1 MDIIDIILARKMA
14 TGAAAPL
21 ITEAKQAINDANAAI
36 DTVTNI
42 LEEADAANEAAQAAN
57 EAAETASTKAQA
69 AANTYDNLLA
79 VVDQSMLADFETV
92 IDQEV
97 EQYIDNLTDSIS
109 TNTESIS
116 SLNQTVSTLNS
127 DFNDLANTVVT
138 DVITDNENTTN
149 VKIKKV
155 KVRKKALET
164 ALELVK
170 NYTTTGQNEDGSMT
184 QKAIS
189 DKFTELSEQI
199 ANIPSGGGDGSS
211 TNLGAQYAGHMVIV
225 GDDGYIVPSNVT
237 EEEVINALVQSESY
251 TAIDAVG
258 LTIDYENRTFERTQ
272 EAIQY
277 TPGADFEKYPMYG
290 GRKRCNVNLNGK
302 ILAWYGEPTYKDDGS
317 NGDVMVY
324 QPKFYYQR
332 RPIKTED
339 TQVGKVIRK
348 EALII
353 SATKQA
359 GFKVHPAFVDATGHE
374 VEYILLPAYE
384 SCLFHTQTRRL
395 ITDDSDTIDIVND
408 RLHSYGGVK
417 PISGLDK
424 DLTIENAETLARNR
438 GDGWHILNMAALS
451 VTQML
456 AMIEFGT
463 MNGQTA
469 LEAGITELTDV
480 TSANCAS
487 QTGST
492 AYLGSTTGA
501 ATSTL
506 NIINGNEVNY
516 SLAGQRAITYR
527 GVENP
532 WGNIWQFIGGINI
545 YGNGSMRGGVP
556 YICKNFNYA
565 PSEITKDYESVGFS
579 LPSTYGWISAM
590 AYGSDKYDW
599 IFMPAEAA
607 NGNSSVPV
615 GDNLWTQANLNGTH
629 IVLFGGP
636 HSHGERN
643 GFFYYAC
650 DKDYTEKGRN
660 ISARIIHLPTFNTTI
675 HTDNY
680 IAWKQ
685 LMGG

>member
-1 MDIIDIILARKMA
+1 MPDILDIILAKKMA
-14 TGAAAPL
+14 NGAGDALERQAR
-21 ITEAKQAINDANAAI
+21 QAIQDAT
-36 DTVTNI
+36 TVTETVSGI
-42 LEEADAANEAAQAAN
+42 LEDAQAAN
-57 EAAETASTKAQA
+57 TAAQEANARAEVA
-69 AANTYDNLLA
+69 ADTYDNLLA
-79 VVDQSMLADFETV
+79 SIDVSTVADFETIV
-92 IDQEV
+92 DNKIDKLNLDMVLDVTSEDSEV
-97 EQYIDNLTDSIS
+97 S
-109 TNTESIS
+109 
-116 SLNQTVSTLNS
+116 
-127 DFNDLANTVVT
+127 
-138 DVITDNENTTN
+138 N
-149 VKIKKV
+149 VKVKKV
-155 KVRKKALET
+155 KVRKRNLSSAFDM
-164 ALELVK
+164 VK
-170 NYTTTGQNEDGSMT
+170 NYTTTGSNEDGSMT
-184 QKAIS
+184 QKAIT
-189 DKFTELSEQI
+189 DKLEYLEDKI
-199 ANIPSGGGDGSS
+199 NNKSGSGN
-211 TNLGAQYAGHMVIV
+211 TNLGIQYAGHIV
-225 GDDGYIVPSNVT
+225 VVGEDGYITPSNIT
-237 EEEVINALVQSESY
+237 EEEVIDALVQSESY

-290 GRKRCNVNLNGK
+290 GRRRCNVNLNGK

-332 RPIKTED
+332 HPIKTED
-339 TQVGKVIRK
+339 TQIGKVIRK
-348 EALII
+348 EALMI

-359 GFKVHPAFVDATGHE
+359 GFKVHPAFIDATGHE

-395 ITDDSDTIDIVND
+395 VTDDNDTIDVVND

-480 TSANCAS
+480 TGANCAS

-492 AYLGSTTGA
+492 AYLGNATGA

-516 SLAGQRAITYR
+516 SLAGQRAVTYR

-565 PSEITKDYESVGFS
+565 PSEITENYESVGFS

-636 HSHGERN
+636 HYHGERN

-650 DKDYTEKGRN
+650 DKDSTEKGRN
-660 ISARIIHLPTFNTTI
+660 ISARIIHLPTFDTTI

-685 LMGG
+685 LIGG

>member
-1 MDIIDIILARKMA
+1 MPDILDIILAKKMA
-14 TGAAAPL
+14 NGAGDALERQAR
-21 ITEAKQAINDANAAI
+21 QAIQDANTA
-36 DTVTNI
+36 TEMVSSI
-42 LEEADAANEAAQAAN
+42 LEDAQAAN
-57 EAAETASTKAQA
+57 TAAQEANARAEAAAG
-69 AANTYDNLLA
+69 TYDNLLA
-79 VVDQSMLADFETV
+79 SIDASTIADIETIVDNK
-92 IDQEV
+92 IDELNLDMVLDVTSEDSEV
-97 EQYIDNLTDSIS
+97 SNAK
-109 TNTESIS
+109 
-116 SLNQTVSTLNS
+116 V
-127 DFNDLANTVVT
+127 
-138 DVITDNENTTN
+138 
-149 VKIKKV
+149 KKV
-155 KVRKKALET
+155 KVRKRNLNSAFDM
-164 ALELVK
+164 VK
-170 NYTTTGQNEDGSMT
+170 NYTSTGSNEDGSMT
-184 QKAIS
+184 QKAIT
-189 DKFTELSEQI
+189 DKLEYLENKI
-199 ANIPSGGGDGSS
+199 NNNSGSGNA
-211 TNLGAQYAGHMVIV
+211 NLGTQYAGHLVVV
-225 GDDGYIVPSNVT
+225 GEDGYITPSNIT
-237 EEEVINALVQSESY
+237 EEEVIDALVQSESY
-251 TAIDAVG
+251 TALNAVG

-290 GRKRCNVNLNGK
+290 GRKRCNVNLDGK

-395 ITDDSDTIDIVND
+395 VTDDSDTIDVIND

-480 TSANCAS
+480 TGANCAS

-492 AYLGSTTGA
+492 AYLGNTTGA

-545 YGNGSMRGGVP
+545 YGNSSMRGGVP

-565 PSEITKDYESVGFS
+565 PSEITEDYESVGFS

-590 AYGSDKYDW
+590 AYGNDKYDW

-636 HSHGERN
+636 HYHGERN

-660 ISARIIHLPTFNTTI
+660 ISARIVHLPTFDTTI

>member
-1 MDIIDIILARKMA
+1 MPDILDIILAKKMA
-14 TGAAAPL
+14 NGAGDALERQAR
-21 ITEAKQAINDANAAI
+21 QAIQDATTATE
-36 DTVTNI
+36 TVSGI
-42 LEEADAANEAAQAAN
+42 LEDAQAAN
-57 EAAETASTKAQA
+57 TAAQEANARAEVA
-69 AANTYDNLLA
+69 ADTYDNLLA
-79 VVDQSMLADFETV
+79 SIDVSTVADFETIV
-92 IDQEV
+92 DNKIDKLNLDMVLNVTSEDSEV
-97 EQYIDNLTDSIS
+97 SNAK
-109 TNTESIS
+109 
-116 SLNQTVSTLNS
+116 V
-127 DFNDLANTVVT
+127 
-138 DVITDNENTTN
+138 
-149 VKIKKV
+149 KKV
-155 KVRKKALET
+155 KVRKRNLSSAFDM
-164 ALELVK
+164 VK
-170 NYTTTGQNEDGSMT
+170 NYTTTGSNEDGSMT
-184 QKAIS
+184 QKAIT
-189 DKFTELSEQI
+189 DKLEYLEDKI
-199 ANIPSGGGDGSS
+199 NNKSGSGN
-211 TNLGAQYAGHMVIV
+211 TNLGIQYAGHLVVV
-225 GDDGYIVPSNVT
+225 GEDGYIAPSNIT
-237 EEEVINALVQSESY
+237 EGEVIDALVQSESY

-290 GRKRCNVNLNGK
+290 GRRRCNVNLNGK

-395 ITDDSDTIDIVND
+395 ITDDSDTIDVVND

-456 AMIEFGT
+456 AMIELGT

-492 AYLGSTTGA
+492 AYLGNATGA

-565 PSEITKDYESVGFS
+565 PSEITEDYESVGFS

>member
-1 MDIIDIILARKMA
+1 MPDILDIILAKKMA
-14 TGAAAPL
+14 NGAGDALERQAR
-21 ITEAKQAINDANAAI
+21 QAIQDATTATE
-36 DTVTNI
+36 TVSGI
-42 LEEADAANEAAQAAN
+42 LEDAQAAN
-57 EAAETASTKAQA
+57 TAAQEANARAEVA
-69 AANTYDNLLA
+69 ADTYDNLLA
-79 VVDQSMLADFETV
+79 SIDVSTVADFETIV
-92 IDQEV
+92 DNKIDKLNLDMVLDVTSEDSEV
-97 EQYIDNLTDSIS
+97 
-109 TNTESIS
+109 TNAK
-116 SLNQTVSTLNS
+116 V
-127 DFNDLANTVVT
+127 
-138 DVITDNENTTN
+138 
-149 VKIKKV
+149 KKV
-155 KVRKKALET
+155 KVRKRNLSSAFDM
-164 ALELVK
+164 VK
-170 NYTTTGQNEDGSMT
+170 NYTTTGSNEDGSMT
-184 QKAIS
+184 QKAIT
-189 DKFTELSEQI
+189 DKLEYLEDKI
-199 ANIPSGGGDGSS
+199 NNKSGSGN
-211 TNLGAQYAGHMVIV
+211 TNLGVQYAGHIV
-225 GDDGYIVPSNVT
+225 VVGEDGYITPSNIT
-237 EEEVINALVQSESY
+237 EEEVIDALVQSESY

-290 GRKRCNVNLNGK
+290 GRRRCNVNLNGK

-395 ITDDSDTIDIVND
+395 ITDDSDTIDVVND

-456 AMIEFGT
+456 AMIELDT

-469 LEAGITELTDV
+469 LEAGITELADV

-492 AYLGSTTGA
+492 AYLGNATGA

-565 PSEITKDYESVGFS
+565 PSEITEDYESVGFS

>member
-1 MDIIDIILARKMA
+1 MVVEDVMVVVFLTVSTTI
-14 TGAAAPL
+14 GAEVAA
-21 ITEAKQAINDANAAI
+21 D
-36 DTVTNI
+36 
-42 LEEADAANEAAQAAN
+42 
-57 EAAETASTKAQA
+57 
-69 AANTYDNLLA
+69 TYDNLLA
-79 VVDQSMLADFETV
+79 SIDVSTVADFETIV
-92 IDQEV
+92 DNKIDKLNLDMVLDVTSEDSEV
-97 EQYIDNLTDSIS
+97 
-109 TNTESIS
+109 TNAK
-116 SLNQTVSTLNS
+116 V
-127 DFNDLANTVVT
+127 
-138 DVITDNENTTN
+138 
-149 VKIKKV
+149 KKV
-155 KVRKKALET
+155 KVRKRNLSSAFDM
-164 ALELVK
+164 VK
-170 NYTTTGQNEDGSMT
+170 NYTTTGSNEDGSMT
-184 QKAIS
+184 QKAIT
-189 DKFTELSEQI
+189 DKLEYLEDKI
-199 ANIPSGGGDGSS
+199 NNKSGSGN
-211 TNLGAQYAGHMVIV
+211 TNLGVQYAGHIV
-225 GDDGYIVPSNVT
+225 VVGEDGYITPSNIT
-237 EEEVINALVQSESY
+237 EEEVIDALVQSESY

-277 TPGADFEKYPMYG
+277 TAGADFEKYPMYG

-359 GFKVHPAFVDATGHE
+359 GFKVHPAFIDATGHE

-395 ITDDSDTIDIVND
+395 VTDDSDTIDVIND

-417 PISGLDK
+417 PISGLGK

-456 AMIEFGT
+456 AMIELGT

-492 AYLGSTTGA
+492 AYLGNATGA

-565 PSEITKDYESVGFS
+565 PSEITEDYESVGFS

-615 GDNLWTQANLNGTH
+615 GDNLWTQANLNSTH

-660 ISARIIHLPTFNTTI
+660 ISARIIHLPTFDTTI

>member
-1 MDIIDIILARKMA
+1 MPDILDIILAKKMA
-14 TGAAAPL
+14 NGAGDALERQAR
-21 ITEAKQAINDANAAI
+21 QAIQDATTATE
-36 DTVTNI
+36 TVSGI
-42 LEEADAANEAAQAAN
+42 LEDAQAAN
-57 EAAETASTKAQA
+57 TAAQEANARAEVA
-69 AANTYDNLLA
+69 ADTYDNLLA
-79 VVDQSMLADFETV
+79 SIDVSTVADFETIV
-92 IDQEV
+92 DNKIDKL
-97 EQYIDNLTDSIS
+97 NLDMVLDVTSEDSEIS
-109 TNTESIS
+109 NAK
-116 SLNQTVSTLNS
+116 V
-127 DFNDLANTVVT
+127 
-138 DVITDNENTTN
+138 
-149 VKIKKV
+149 KKV
-155 KVRKKALET
+155 KVRKRNLSSAFDM
-164 ALELVK
+164 VK
-170 NYTTTGQNEDGSMT
+170 NYTTTGSNEDGSMT
-184 QKAIS
+184 QKAIT
-189 DKFTELSEQI
+189 DKLEYLEDKI
-199 ANIPSGGGDGSS
+199 NNKSGSGN
-211 TNLGAQYAGHMVIV
+211 TNLGTQYAGHLVVV
-225 GDDGYIVPSNVT
+225 GEDGYITPSNIT
-237 EEEVINALVQSESY
+237 EEEVIDALVQSESY
-251 TAIDAVG
+251 TALDAVG

-290 GRKRCNVNLNGK
+290 GRRRCNVNLNGK

-395 ITDDSDTIDIVND
+395 VTDDNDTIDVVND

-417 PISGLDK
+417 PLSGLNK

-463 MNGQTA
+463 MNGQSA

-492 AYLGSTTGA
+492 AYLGNATGA

-565 PSEITKDYESVGFS
+565 PSEITEDYESVGFS

-650 DKDYTEKGRN
+650 DKDSTEKGRN
-660 ISARIIHLPTFNTTI
+660 ISARIVHLPTFDTTI

>member
-1 MDIIDIILARKMA
+1 MPDILDIILAKKMA
-14 TGAAAPL
+14 NGAGDALERQAR
-21 ITEAKQAINDANAAI
+21 QAIQDATTATE
-36 DTVTNI
+36 TVSGI
-42 LEEADAANEAAQAAN
+42 LEDAQAAN
-57 EAAETASTKAQA
+57 TAAQEANARAEVA
-69 AANTYDNLLA
+69 ADTYDNLLA
-79 VVDQSMLADFETV
+79 SIDVSTVADFETIV
-92 IDQEV
+92 DNKIDKLNLDMVLDVTSEDSEV
-97 EQYIDNLTDSIS
+97 SNAK
-109 TNTESIS
+109 
-116 SLNQTVSTLNS
+116 V
-127 DFNDLANTVVT
+127 
-138 DVITDNENTTN
+138 
-149 VKIKKV
+149 KKV
-155 KVRKKALET
+155 KVRKRNLSSAFDM
-164 ALELVK
+164 VK
-170 NYTTTGQNEDGSMT
+170 NYTTTGSNEDGSMT
-184 QKAIS
+184 QKAIT
-189 DKFTELSEQI
+189 DKLEYLEDKI
-199 ANIPSGGGDGSS
+199 NNKSGSGN
-211 TNLGAQYAGHMVIV
+211 TNLGTQYAGHLVVV
-225 GDDGYIVPSNVT
+225 GEDGYITPSNIT
-237 EEEVINALVQSESY
+237 EEEVIDALVQSESY
-251 TAIDAVG
+251 TALDAVG

-290 GRKRCNVNLNGK
+290 GRRRCNVNLNGK

-339 TQVGKVIRK
+339 TQVGEVIRK

-395 ITDDSDTIDIVND
+395 VTDDNDTIDVVND

-417 PISGLDK
+417 PLSGLDK
-424 DLTIENAETLARNR
+424 DLTIENAEAIARNR

-463 MNGQTA
+463 MNGQSA

-492 AYLGSTTGA
+492 AYLGNATGA

-532 WGNIWQFIGGINI
+532 WGNIWQFVGGINI

-565 PSEITKDYESVGFS
+565 PSEITEDYESVGFS

-615 GDNLWTQANLNGTH
+615 GDNLWTQANLNDTH

-643 GFFYYAC
+643 GLFYYAC
-650 DKDYTEKGRN
+650 DKDSTEKGRN
-660 ISARIIHLPTFNTTI
+660 ISARIVHLPTFDTTI

>member
-1 MDIIDIILARKMA
+1 MPDILDIILAKKMA
-14 TGAAAPL
+14 NGAGDALERQAR
-21 ITEAKQAINDANAAI
+21 QAIQDATTATE
-36 DTVTNI
+36 TVSGI
-42 LEEADAANEAAQAAN
+42 LEDAQAAN
-57 EAAETASTKAQA
+57 TAAQEANARAEVA
-69 AANTYDNLLA
+69 ADTYDNLLA
-79 VVDQSMLADFETV
+79 SIDVSTVADFETIV
-92 IDQEV
+92 DNKIDKLNLDMVLNVTSEDSEV
-97 EQYIDNLTDSIS
+97 SNAK
-109 TNTESIS
+109 
-116 SLNQTVSTLNS
+116 V
-127 DFNDLANTVVT
+127 
-138 DVITDNENTTN
+138 
-149 VKIKKV
+149 KKV
-155 KVRKKALET
+155 KVRKRNLSSAFDM
-164 ALELVK
+164 VK
-170 NYTTTGQNEDGSMT
+170 NYTTTGSNEDGSMT
-184 QKAIS
+184 QKAIT
-189 DKFTELSEQI
+189 DKLEYLEDKI
-199 ANIPSGGGDGSS
+199 NNKSGSGN
-211 TNLGAQYAGHMVIV
+211 TNLGIQYAGHLVVV
-225 GDDGYIVPSNVT
+225 GEDGYITPSNIT
-237 EEEVINALVQSESY
+237 EEEVIDALVQSESY

-277 TPGADFEKYPMYG
+277 TPGADFEKYPIYG
-290 GRKRCNVNLNGK
+290 GRRRCNVNLNGK

-395 ITDDSDTIDIVND
+395 VTNDNDTIDVVND

-456 AMIEFGT
+456 AMVELGT

-492 AYLGSTTGA
+492 AYLGNATGA

-565 PSEITKDYESVGFS
+565 PSEITEDYESVGFS

-660 ISARIIHLPTFNTTI
+660 ISARIIHLPTFDTTI